1 MPDVELDAQRQNN
14 PALWHRVSAMV
25 ITVVILG
32 VLAGARVM
40 NSTERWEIGVARQ
53 GRPEEEVSWS

>member
-1 MPDVELDAQRQNN
+1 
-14 PALWHRVSAMV
+14 MV